1 MDTAKQSLELSL
13 IVLPATPEAKEELEV
28 DISWL
33 RLSIDQFSRQRKGSK
48 TKISDRTVLVTLLIS
63 KVQNKK
69 N

>member
-13 IVLPATPEAKEELEV
+13 IVLPPTLEAKEELEV

-33 RLSIDQFSRQRKGSK
+33 RLSIDQFSRQRKGSE